1 MALQSDQLVVFNG
14 KLIIYFFFPPSLGLA
29 LLARS
34 DSNLGYVLASALHG

>member
-14 KLIIYFFFPPSLGLA
+14 KLIIIFFSPSLALV